1 MACRSCSATTNLLSQ
16 RSPAS
21 LRQFRPSRAAR
32 QLSSRRYYHPSPAHQ
47 AQDAK
52 TTQPAPKF
60 SSPAKPAS
68 LPKVPDDMS
77 TSAMQAMLRKNLSG
91 IGKSGTARQY
101 AVYGAT
107 ERLVEVLCKQA
118 AYRID
123 PVLRKAGTVPE
134 TEGGEQLGEGEGIW
148 FEKLGLQPTFSAWA
162 QVSMLH
168 LYLVVARL
176 RGCDAEVFK
185 SWESQLVDH
194 FFHKAEARMGVEHEI
209 TSGMMRQRYLKDL
222 FVQWRGLIMA
232 YDEGVAKGDAVLAS
246 AVWRNLYKGSEDVD
260 VTVVTG
266 VVNFMRKT
274 LAIQDKME
282 DESFLAALEGMGA
295 ADRLGE
301 RNLYQD
307 ILKLALE
314 GSE

>member
-1 MACRSCSATTNLLSQ
+1 MGR
-16 RSPAS
+16 
-21 LRQFRPSRAAR
+21 
-32 QLSSRRYYHPSPAHQ
+32 
-47 AQDAK
+47 
-52 TTQPAPKF
+52 
-60 SSPAKPAS
+60 
-68 LPKVPDDMS
+68 
-77 TSAMQAMLRKNLSG
+77 
-91 IGKSGTARQY
+91 SGTGQQY

-134 TEGGEQLGEGEGIW
+134 TEEGEQLGEGEGIW
-148 FEKLGLQPTFSAWA
+148 FEKFGLQPTFSAWA

-176 RGCDAEVFK
+176 RGCDPEVFK
-185 SWESQLVDH
+185 SWEAQLADH

-246 AVWRNLYKGSEDVD
+246 AVWRNLYKGRENVD
-260 VTVVTG
+260 VTMVAG
-266 VVNFMRKT
+266 IVNFIRKA
-274 LAIQDKME
+274 LALQDNM
-282 DESFLAALEGMGA
+282 DDDQFVAALERIGVA
-295 ADRLGE
+295 ERSGE
-301 RNLYQD
+301 TVMYQD
-307 ILKLALE
+307 ILDMA
-314 GSE
+314 